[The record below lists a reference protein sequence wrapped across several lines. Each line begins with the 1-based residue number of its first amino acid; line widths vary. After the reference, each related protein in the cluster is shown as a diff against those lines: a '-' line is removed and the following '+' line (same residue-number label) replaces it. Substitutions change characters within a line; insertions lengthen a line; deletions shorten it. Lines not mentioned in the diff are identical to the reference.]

1 LIEREDSDRPDWLTG
16 DDPWPTERG
25 DRKRDHSLR
34 PELSTADDPLPLP
47 TATDRQKLESLARRM
62 IAGNAMRRYREDGED
77 GRVSYSR
84 RTNWY
89 AEHPS
94 RFYWPKCFTHAYI
107 TAAVAQMENAG
118 MIIHDQKKP
127 GNRHW
132 QSWFRA
138 TEDLMN
144 FKTELQYKPVHKIIL
159 RDENKVDIAYN
170 DKSRFILKMIRNLDE
185 VNAYLAKQTIT
196 LSGKTLREGD
206 PLYVGLHCV
215 SGATRIRLRRI
226 FSNRSFYQ
234 NGRYQNDVQNIPR
247 QERLWMTINGH
258 YVAEH
263 DYSAFYP
270 GLLYALVGVPC
281 DGDPYTIPDVP
292 RQISKPILNIVVNA
306 KNETKAL
313 RAAAQDLWKRRVG
326 VSQRER
332 YAMARKI
339 IAALKEKNEPIADY
353 FHSNVGIHLMSHESR
368 LLEYNMRDLMRLQI
382 SFLPLHD
389 ALLVPEHKLPVLK
402 AIMDDNLA
410 LYRES
415 LTAVAQR
422 LRNRGAD
429 LDNDLPAISEP

>member
-1 LIEREDSDRPDWLTG
+1 VIEESERPDWLTD

-34 PELSTADDPLPLP
+34 PEWVTDVDPLPLP
-47 TATDRQKLESLARRM
+47 TATDRQELESLARRM
-62 IAGNAMRRYREDGED
+62 IAANAIRRCREDGED

-89 AEHPS
+89 AEHLS
-94 RFYWPKCFTHAYI
+94 RFYWPKWFTHAYI
-107 TAAVAQMENAG
+107 IAAVAQLENAG

-138 TEDLMN
+138 TEQLMN
-144 FKTELQYKPVHKIIL
+144 LKTTLQYKPVRKIIL

-170 DKSRFILKMIRNLDE
+170 ENSRFNLKLIRNVDE
-185 VNAYLAKQTIT
+185 FNAYLAKQTIT
-196 LSGKTLREGD
+196 LSGKVLREGD

-234 NGRYQNDVQNIPR
+234 NGRYQNDVQNIPK

-258 YVAEH
+258 YVAAH

-292 RQISKPILNIVVNA
+292 RQISKPILNIVINA
-306 KNETKAL
+306 KNETKTL
-313 RAAAQDLWKRRVG
+313 RAAAQELWKQRV
-326 VSQRER
+326 SPLQRER

-339 IAALKEKNEPIADY
+339 IAALKEKNQPIAHY
-353 FHSNVGIHLMSHESR
+353 FHSNAGIHLMNHETR
-368 LLEYNMRDLMRLQI
+368 LLEYNMRALMRLQI
-382 SFLPLHD
+382 AYLPLHD
-389 ALLVPEHKLPVLK
+389 ALLVPEHKLPVLE
-402 AIMDDNLA
+402 AIMEDNLS

-415 LTAVAQR
+415 LTEAGFR
-422 LRNRGAD
+422 LQNQGSD